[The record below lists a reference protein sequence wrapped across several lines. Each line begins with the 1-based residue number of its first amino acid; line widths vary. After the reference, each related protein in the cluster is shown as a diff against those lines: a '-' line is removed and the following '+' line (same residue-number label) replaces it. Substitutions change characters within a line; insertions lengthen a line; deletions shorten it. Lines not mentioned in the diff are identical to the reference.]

1 MTIYDIADIANVSPS
16 TVSRVL
22 NGKSGVKK
30 EKRDQIL
37 QLLQENNFNL
47 KMAKQT
53 APTKCSRVV
62 GIIVPDIQNLCYMEG
77 AHQLAGFLDQS
88 GFSVI
93 IMNGGETDEQRGTA
107 VTCMSKRGV
116 EAIIL
121 VGAKFG
127 SNNVHDAIRDYLSDI
142 PVFTVNS
149 HFDLP
154 NVYSFVA
161 DEEYGVKQ
169 CVEYLYRKG
178 RRKPL
183 LLLEKDCPSSIPKRN
198 GFIAG
203 CSEYEDVRCHIYDDI
218 IGLGLDTRQA
228 IRLALAEAPE
238 CDAIICSDDHL
249 AAYALQQMQYLGYIS
264 PEQISIV
271 GMGNTCFCK
280 ITRPCLTSISTR
292 LTDGCM
298 QASQALLQVLDGQT
312 FPHHTP
318 LLCEMIIRE
327 ST

>member
-1 MTIYDIADIANVSPS
+1 MTIYDIADIAKVSPS

-37 QLLQENNFNL
+37 QLLQENNFSL
-47 KMAKQT
+47 KLAKQA
-53 APTKCSRVV
+53 APAKCSRVV
-62 GIIVPDIQNLCYMEG
+62 GVIVPDVQNLCYMEG
-77 AHQLAGFLDQS
+77 VHQLANFLDQS

-93 IMNGGETDEQRGTA
+93 IMNGGETEVQRSSA

-116 EAIIL
+116 EAVVL
-121 VGAKFG
+121 VGAKF
-127 SNNVHDAIRDYLSDI
+127 SCTCVHDAIRDQLSDV

-154 NVYSFVA
+154 NTYSFVA
-161 DEEYGVKQ
+161 DEVYGVKQ

-183 LLLEKDCPSSIPKRN
+183 LLLERDCPSSIPKRE

-203 CSEYEDVRCHIYDDI
+203 CREYEDINGHIYDEI
-218 IGLGLDTRQA
+218 NGIDTDTKQA
-228 IRLALAEAPE
+228 IRLALAQTPE
-238 CDAIICSDDHL
+238 CDAIICSHDQL
-249 AAYALQQMQYLGYIS
+249 AAYTLQQMQHLGYTT

-298 QASQALLQVLDGQT
+298 QAGQALLQVLAGQT
-312 FPHHTP
+312 VPHHTP
-318 LLCEMIIRE
+318 LLCELIIRE